1 MKLVLIASLL
11 TLLMA
16 CDKKPSEDPAKTV
29 INPDATM
36 VDESSADESNSEQ
49 ESAGGI
55 VEENDMCIC
64 TKEYMPV
71 CGSNGQTYP
80 SACQAG
86 CDGITEYTDGSCE

>member
-1 MKLVLIASLL
+1 MKLVLVLSVF
-11 TLLMA
+11 TLLLA

-29 INPDATM
+29 INPEATM
-36 VDESSADESNSEQ
+36 VEESDADEAS
-49 ESAGGI
+49 GGI

-86 CDGITEYTDGSCE
+86 CDGITEYTDGSCS